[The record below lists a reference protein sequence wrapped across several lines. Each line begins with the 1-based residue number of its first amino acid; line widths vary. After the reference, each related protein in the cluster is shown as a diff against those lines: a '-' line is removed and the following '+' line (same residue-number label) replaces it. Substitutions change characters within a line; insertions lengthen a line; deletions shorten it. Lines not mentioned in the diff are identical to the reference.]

1 MQRVLKEA
9 FNHDVSLPTISRTF
23 KLKGCMKGFN
33 KTRQIRTAVNS
44 AGKEQANGLHASD
57 HIAQPTPALTET
69 RNVENGTATMNFEED
84 LGQHLEHHLQQS
96 TPNEAN
102 PDITQSRPDQD
113 ATPLQYDHSGSAQEH
128 IHNLEQHPSSA
139 MTEADSIH
147 STLTDLNSVIDPSL
161 G

>member
-1 MQRVLKEA
+1 
-9 FNHDVSLPTISRTF
+9 
-23 KLKGCMKGFN
+23 MKGFN

-44 AGKEQANGLHASD
+44 AGKEQANGLQARD
-57 HIAQPTPALTET
+57 HTAQPTPALADTG
-69 RNVENGTATMNFEED
+69 NMENGTATVDFEED
-84 LGQHLEHHLQQS
+84 LGHHLEHHLQQS

-113 ATPLQYDHSGSAQEH
+113 ATPLQYGHSGTAQEQ
-128 IHNLEQHPSSA
+128 IHSLEQHPSSA
-139 MTEADSIH
+139 ITGVDSIH